1 MSYKHVFFGDL
12 KKKIFNSKLDE
23 LSSDIIDEEE
33 RFNYFPNKFTNH
45 ELLGFSS
52 LNLGVNIRVY
62 NEDTTIMIFYLTEY
76 DPLFY
81 GSDILRNK
89 DNSAGNIQ
97 MTIDK
102 GDDKDMTIT
111 WIGIEERF
119 RGKGL
124 AKYLITLALLYTSIY
139 APDVKTI
146 KLDDATDNYANGIE
160 DEKKREEEQLKN
172 LYCRMGFVYVDDN
185 GPEMI
190 GVTSELVKENIK
202 LFVKKRERSLS
213 KSRSMSS
220 SGSRRKKRRATRSMS
235 RSKRSVSRSM
245 SRSKRSVS
253 RSMSRSKRP
262 VTRSM
267 SRSRKKTK
275 RT

>member
-1 MSYKHVFFGDL
+1 MSYQNVFFGDL
-12 KKKIFNSKLDE
+12 KKKNFYSNGTE

-33 RFNYFPNKFTNH
+33 IFIYFPNKFTNH
-45 ELLGFSS
+45 ELLETQS
-52 LNLGVNIRVY
+52 LNLGVNIKVY
-62 NEDTTIMIFYLTEY
+62 NEDVIRVVFYLTEY

-81 GSDILRNK
+81 DSDTKRNI
-89 DNSAGNIQ
+89 DNSIGHIQ
-97 MTIDK
+97 INIDK

-139 APDVKTI
+139 AQDVKTA
-146 KLDDATDNYANGIE
+146 KLDDDTDNYANGIA
-160 DEKKREEEQLKN
+160 DKKEREEEQGKN
-172 LYCRMGFVYVDDN
+172 LYCRMGFEYVDKT
-185 GPEMI
+185 GHPEMI
-190 GVTSELVKENIK
+190 GVTSELVKENIRF
-202 LFVKKRERSLS
+202 FVKKRERSLS

-220 SGSRRKKRRATRSMS
+220 SGSRRKKRRATRS
-235 RSKRSVSRSM
+235 RSM
-245 SRSKRSVS
+245 SRSKRAVT

-267 SRSRKKTK
+267 SRTRKKTK
-275 RT
+275 RR